1 MLAQSPAADAPLVP
15 TEPVEPVEP
24 VTLAGW
30 LAEDMGLDGFWALA
44 GAALV
49 HVTAIMLLF
58 GALPAV
64 FIWLERKESGRL
76 QDRLGPTR
84 VGGKFGW
91 LQALADGLKL
101 IQKED
106 LVPDAAD
113 KWLFRASLYVP
124 AASVLLAFSLLPFNA
139 RWVAVASD
147 VGLFLILAVLSL
159 EVVGVVLGGYTSGSK
174 WSLLGGMREA
184 AQMVSYEIPLALT
197 ALVPVIAA
205 GSLSMG
211 EIGLFQA
218 GWFFPNW
225 LVFAN
230 PFCAVAFVCYFV
242 VAVAECKRAPFDL
255 AEAESELVAGYFTEY
270 SSFRWSM
277 FMLAEYASMFVV
289 SLIATL
295 LFLGGWWTGIAPLDA
310 ALLGL
315 NDWSPDVGVEGFS
328 VGGYLANVLF
338 AGVVC
343 LKASLLVGVQIWMR
357 WSLPRLRIDQVMSA
371 CLKYLTPIACVLLL
385 GATLWPLGLLAIVG
399 RPTVFPS
406 VGSAARTETAGA
418 AFAPATGAR
427 GALGTVRVAD
437 PTGGER

>member
-1 MLAQSPAADAPLVP
+1 MLAQSPAADLVVPAAPAAP
-15 TEPVEPVEP
+15 AEAVEP

-30 LAEDMGLDGFWALA
+30 LAESVGLDGFWALA
-44 GAALV
+44 VAAAV
-49 HVTAIMLLF
+49 HAFVLLNLF
-58 GALPAV
+58 GALPAA
-64 FIWLERKESGRL
+64 FIWLERKESGRM
-76 QDRLGPTR
+76 QDRQGPTR
-84 VGGKFGW
+84 VGGRFGW

-124 AASVLLAFSLLPFNA
+124 AISVLLAFTLLPFNA

-197 ALVPVIAA
+197 ALVPVVAA

-218 GWFFPNW
+218 GWLFPNW

-270 SSFRWSM
+270 ASFRWSM

-289 SLIATL
+289 SLIASL
-295 LFLGGWWTGIAPLDA
+295 LFLGAWWTGIAPLDA
-310 ALLGL
+310 ALMGL
-315 NDWSPDVGVEGFS
+315 NDWRPDVGVEGFS

-343 LKASLLVGVQIWMR
+343 LKASLLVAVQIWVR

-385 GATLWPLGLLAIVG
+385 GATLWPLGMLAIVG
-399 RPTVFPS
+399 RPTAFGATSFSTPPGSPSPLGGASAMIAPPNGDGEPGEAFP
-406 VGSAARTETAGA
+406 
-418 AFAPATGAR
+418 
-427 GALGTVRVAD
+427 
-437 PTGGER
+437 

>member
-1 MLAQSPAADAPLVP
+1 MAVVPPAADPVP
-15 TEPVEPVEP
+15 AEPYEP
-24 VTLAGW
+24 VTLAGF
-30 LAEDMGLDGFWALA
+30 LNESVGLDGFWALA
-44 GAALV
+44 VAAGV
-49 HVTAIMLLF
+49 HAFVLLNLF
-58 GALPAV
+58 GVLPAV
-64 FIWLERKESGRL
+64 FIWVERKGSGRL

-106 LVPDAAD
+106 LIPDAAD
-113 KWLFRASLYVP
+113 RLLFRASLYVP
-124 AASVLLAFSLLPFNA
+124 AVSVLTAFAVLPFNA

-147 VGLFLILAVLSL
+147 CGLFLLLAVLSL

-205 GSLSMG
+205 GSLSLR

-225 LVFAN
+225 LLFAN
-230 PFCAVAFVCYFV
+230 PFCFAAFFCYFT
-242 VAVAECKRAPFDL
+242 VATAECKRAPFDL

-270 SSFRWSM
+270 ASFRWSL

-289 SLIATL
+289 SLAAAV

-310 ALLGL
+310 ALVGLG
-315 NDWSPDVGVEGFS
+315 DWRPDVGVEGFG

-338 AGVVC
+338 AGVIS
-343 LKASLLVGVQIWMR
+343 LKASLLVGVQVWVR

-371 CLKYLTPIACVLLL
+371 CLKYLTPIACGLLL
-385 GATLWPLGLLAIVG
+385 GATLWPLGMLAAVG
-399 RPTVFPS
+399 RPTAFESNSWPHASRVL
-406 VGSAARTETAGA
+406 VGENAG
-418 AFAPATGAR
+418 
-427 GALGTVRVAD
+427 RVSPRA
-437 PTGGER
+437 GVGR